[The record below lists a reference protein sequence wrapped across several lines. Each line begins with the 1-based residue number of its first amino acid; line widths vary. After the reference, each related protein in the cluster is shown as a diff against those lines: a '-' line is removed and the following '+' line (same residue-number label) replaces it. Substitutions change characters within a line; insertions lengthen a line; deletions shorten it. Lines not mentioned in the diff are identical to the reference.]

1 MVPYAVKAG
10 FSIYMTEVMDMK
22 VAVSATGPGLDSS
35 VDPRFGRANYFVIVE
50 SETGE
55 IAGVID
61 NRSAQDAAHGA
72 GINAATLVAESGA
85 NVVLTGQVG
94 PKAYAVL
101 EAAGIR
107 IVSGAAGT
115 VKEAVQKFAS
125 GGASGL
131 TGPTCDAHQGL
142 APPSQTSSPGMVGGG
157 GRGMGG
163 GGRGMGGGGGRGCG
177 GGRGMGGGRRQ

>member
-1 MVPYAVKAG
+1 
-10 FSIYMTEVMDMK
+10 MK
-22 VAVSATGPGLDSS
+22 VAVSATGPGLDST
-35 VDPRFGRANYFVIVE
+35 VDPRFGRADYFVVVE
-50 SETGE
+50 SGTGE

-61 NRSAQDAAHGA
+61 NRSARNAAHGA

-85 NVVLTGQVG
+85 TVVLTGQVG

-115 VKEAVQKFAS
+115 VREAVQRFAS

-131 TGPTCDAHQGL
+131 TGPTCDAHQSFT
-142 APPSQTSSPGMVGGG
+142 PPSQTSSPGIGGG
-157 GRGMGG
+157 GGQFGGGGAGMGR
-163 GGRGMGGGGGRGCG
+163 GRGMGGGGGRGCG
-177 GGRGMGGGRRQ
+177 GGGGRGCGGGRCR

>member
-1 MVPYAVKAG
+1 
-10 FSIYMTEVMDMK
+10 MK

-35 VDPRFGRANYFVIVE
+35 LDTRFGRANYFVVVE

-61 NRSAQDAAHGA
+61 NRSAQSASHGA

-85 NVVLTGQVG
+85 TVVLTGQVG

-107 IVSGAAGT
+107 IVSGVAGT
-115 VKEAVQKFAS
+115 VREAVQRFAS
-125 GGASGL
+125 GAASGL
-131 TGPTCDAHQGL
+131 TGPTCNAHQGPGF
-142 APPSQTSSPGMVGGG
+142 APGMGGGG
-157 GRGMGG
+157 GRCGAGGGGMGR
-163 GGRGMGGGGGRGCG
+163 GRGMGGGGGRGRG
-177 GGRGMGGGRRQ
+177 GGRCR